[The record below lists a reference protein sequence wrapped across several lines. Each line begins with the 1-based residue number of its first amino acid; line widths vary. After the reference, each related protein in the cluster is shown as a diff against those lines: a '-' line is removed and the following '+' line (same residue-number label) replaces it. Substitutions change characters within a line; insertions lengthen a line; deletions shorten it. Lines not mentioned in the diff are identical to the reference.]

1 VPVVTDE
8 LRRYLAHRRTGPKSA
23 LDREWELARK
33 LSRRAHALKWLSL
46 WMAGDRLPRALA
58 TRPFVD
64 LRRDLRGGAWD
75 ASFPA
80 CSFEVVAFD
89 GRGKVLKRSPAV
101 DRLHLRATFR
111 KAASRRGCARC
122 EIHDV
127 TQRAWD
133 DG

>member
-1 VPVVTDE
+1 
-8 LRRYLAHRRTGPKSA
+8 
-23 LDREWELARK
+23 
-33 LSRRAHALKWLSL
+33 
-46 WMAGDRLPRALA
+46 LA